1 MSHVRTQIRESIAAL
16 VTGLAST
23 GPRVFQSRMRPQGE
37 ANLPCL
43 LVTTNDEE
51 VDATVDGVL
60 NRNLTLAI
68 RGIAMVGTG
77 LDDTLDQIALE
88 VETAMASQWRATFE
102 RLEIDFDDE
111 LEKPVGSVTLNYRIQ
126 YFTAADNPAV
136 MI

>member
-1 MSHVRTQIRESIAAL
+1 
-16 VTGLAST
+16 
-23 GPRVFQSRMRPQGE
+23 
-37 ANLPCL
+37 
-43 LVTTNDEE
+43 
-51 VDATVDGVL
+51 DGVL

-68 RGIAMVGTG
+68 RGIAMGGAT

-111 LEKPVGSVTLNYRIQ
+111 LEKPVGTVTLNYRIQ